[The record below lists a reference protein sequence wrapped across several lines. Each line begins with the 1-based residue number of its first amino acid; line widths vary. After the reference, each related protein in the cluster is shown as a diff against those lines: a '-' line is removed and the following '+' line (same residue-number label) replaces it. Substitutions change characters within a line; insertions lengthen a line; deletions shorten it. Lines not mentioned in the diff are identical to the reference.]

1 MEGRMIIKVRRN
13 EIASNVRKIGNTV
26 KRRQSVGR

>member
-13 EIASNVRKIGNTV
+13 EITISIRKIGNTV